1 MSQDEIVHRALRE
14 LRERIAQEND
24 PGKLRDLVIEI
35 NALLDIIAS
44 QVTKLE
50 GRQPSPQN

>member
-1 MSQDEIVHRALRE
+1 MSQDEIVSRALRD

-24 PGKLRDLVIEI
+24 AGKLRDLVIEI
-35 NALLDIIAS
+35 NGLLDVIAS

-50 GRQPSPQN
+50 GHQPNSKN